1 MKRHQ
6 SLDENRQRCSL
17 DHRNHPITLSS
28 RSLDRYLDDKKKQMA
43 VKNEGK
49 VLETMDIVDP
59 EAAFQAELLEEATQ
73 TLLHLSQCA
82 SSSPSLSRKGQ
93 GCIFLCILLYKR
105 SGMN

>member
-1 MKRHQ
+1 MQANSCNKPKI
-6 SLDENRQRCSL
+6 LKFL
-17 DHRNHPITLSS
+17 FIKDHRNHPITLSS

-93 GCIFLCILLYKR
+93 GCIFLCILLYA
-105 SGMN
+105 

>member
-49 VLETMDIVDP
+49 VLETMDFVDP
-59 EAAFQAELLEEATQ
+59 EAAFQAEILEEATQ
-73 TLLHLSQCA
+73 ALLHLSQCKPWMVHLTFDFEA
-82 SSSPSLSRKGQ
+82 
-93 GCIFLCILLYKR
+93 
-105 SGMN
+105 

>member
-1 MKRHQ
+1 
-6 SLDENRQRCSL
+6 
-17 DHRNHPITLSS
+17 
-28 RSLDRYLDDKKKQMA
+28 MA

-82 SSSPSLSRKGQ
+82 SSSPSLSRKGPSINYVITRE
-93 GCIFLCILLYKR
+93 GEGLAI
-105 SGMN
+105 